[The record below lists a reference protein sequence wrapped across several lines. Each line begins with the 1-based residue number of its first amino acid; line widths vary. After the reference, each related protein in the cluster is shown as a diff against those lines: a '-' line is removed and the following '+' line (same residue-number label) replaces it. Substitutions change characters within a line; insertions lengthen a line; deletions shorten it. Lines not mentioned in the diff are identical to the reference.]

1 MVIINE
7 WALLDI
13 KYVNLRP
20 SEEEIAGWK
29 LLDTKWVTLAPS
41 EEEIAGWKL
50 LDTKFVTLV
59 PSTEEISGWKLLK
72 TESVTLK
79 PHGLPSVCTVDAD
92 CPPGY
97 KCVNGKC
104 VKEEEEKPFAWEW
117 VLAGVLGVGGL
128 ILLIPK
134 KKKKTEKT

>member
-13 KYVNLRP
+13 KYVNLR
-20 SEEEIAGWK
+20 
-29 LLDTKWVTLAPS
+29 PS

-79 PHGLPSVCTVDAD
+79 PHGLPSVCSVDTD

-97 KCVNGKC
+97 KCVNGHC
-104 VKEEEEKPFAWEW
+104 QRVEPTPWLW
-117 VLAGVLGVGGL
+117 VLAGVLGVAGL